1 VSGIFDQ
8 PSFGALS
15 DIKVIDLTQML
26 AGPYGTMMLAD
37 HGATVI
43 KVEPPDGDMTR
54 AAGPFRQDDARKA
67 LGGYFQSIDRNK
79 RSVCLDLKTE
89 EGRAALKA
97 MVRDADA
104 LVENFRAGVMDR
116 LGLDYETLREINPRL
131 VYGAL
136 RGFGD
141 ARTGA
146 SPYSEWPAFDVIA
159 QAMGGIMA
167 ITGPDPETP
176 TKIGPGVGDIVP
188 GMMLGFG
195 VLAAIHHARRTG
207 VGQFVDV
214 SMVDAVLA
222 VCERMVWQR
231 SVQGVVPGPEGNHH
245 PFLCPFGIFPA
256 ADGHVAV
263 AAQQDQFFKVL
274 CQAVDAPELAAD
286 PRFADREART
296 DNRRALIEEL
306 SAQMRRFTK
315 AELTSRLGGRIP
327 FGPVMN
333 IAEIETDP
341 HFAAREMIVE
351 VEQPG
356 SDPIRVAGVPI
367 KMSVTPGG
375 VRRRSPLLGEDT
387 RQVLRDAGLGED
399 EIELIAQRR
408 EGRVRAEKEL
418 V

>member
-1 VSGIFDQ
+1 MAAENS
-8 PSFGALS
+8 SFGALA
-15 DIKVIDLTQML
+15 DLKIIDLTQML

-37 HGATVI
+37 HGALVI
-43 KVEPPDGDMTR
+43 KVEPPEGEQTR
-54 AAGPFRQDDARKA
+54 GMGPFLAEDTEQV
-67 LGGYFQSIDRNK
+67 LGAYFQSVNRNK

-89 EGRAALKA
+89 AG
-97 MVRDADA
+97 RDAFKALVAGADA
-104 LVENFRAGVMDR
+104 VVENFRGGVMDR
-116 LGLDYETLREINPRL
+116 LGLGFEELRKINPRL

-141 ARTGA
+141 RRTSA
-146 SPYSEWPAFDVIA
+146 SPYVDWPAYDVVA

-167 ITGPDPETP
+167 ITGPDPDTP

-274 CQAVDAPELAAD
+274 CQAVDAPELSAD

-296 DNRRALIEEL
+296 ENRRALIEEL

-341 HFAAREMIVE
+341 HFAAREMIIE

-356 SDPIRVAGVPI
+356 SNPIRVAGVPI